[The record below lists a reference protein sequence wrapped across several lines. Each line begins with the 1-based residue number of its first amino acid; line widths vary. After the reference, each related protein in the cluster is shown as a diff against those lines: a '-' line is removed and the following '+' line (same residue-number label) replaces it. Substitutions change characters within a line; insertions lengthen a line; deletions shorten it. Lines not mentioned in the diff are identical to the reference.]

1 MIEAGELD
9 DLVRRV
15 DPDRWLS
22 SRFITDRTAR
32 ADVVALY
39 AFDHELARAG
49 RVASNPLIAEIRLV
63 WWREVLDEIYER
75 RPVRAHPTAR
85 ALSDVVSRRDLPRE
99 PLDEMVEGRIAA
111 LDGEV
116 ECVERAGAGV
126 AVAAASILAQPRGH
140 EAFRSIAEL
149 GSIWSRL
156 TLARGGE
163 AEPDLNARLDRA
175 RGSSHRIPARL
186 FPAVLHLSLA
196 PPELAGRRASGVEA
210 RLRLV
215 WASLTGR
222 L

>member
-1 MIEAGELD
+1 MSPADELD

-22 SRFITDRTAR
+22 SRFIADRQAR

-39 AFDHELARAG
+39 AFDHELARAP
-49 RVASNPLIAEIRLV
+49 RVASNPLIAEMRLV
-63 WWREVLDEIYER
+63 WWREVLDEIYES
-75 RPVRAHPTAR
+75 RPVRAHPTAL
-85 ALSDVVSRRDLPRE
+85 ALAEAVSRRRLPRA
-99 PLDEMVEGRIAA
+99 PLDDMVEGRIVA

-116 ECVERAGAGV
+116 AGVERAGAGV
-126 AVAAASILAQPRGH
+126 ALAAASILAQPLGD

-149 GSIWSRL
+149 GSIWSRV

-163 AEPDLNARLDRA
+163 AEPGLSARLGLA
-175 RGSSHRIPARL
+175 RRSSRGIPARP
-186 FPAVLHLSLA
+186 FPAVLHLSLTSR
-196 PPELAGRRASGVEA
+196 ELAGRRPSGVEA
-210 RLRLV
+210 RLRLL